1 MEALT
6 LESPENLLPIE
17 QTPSS
22 GPGDEQ
28 QSPAPES
35 ITIDNQGDVI
45 LVAGSRQLRVASK
58 VLTLSSP
65 VFRAML
71 EPGRFLEGQTHR
83 DSDNPAIVKLE
94 EDDPEALTLL
104 CDILHFKS
112 VGIPSQIG
120 LLVAVTD
127 ICDKYQCA
135 PAIKCHIAC
144 WLSVSSGRSLP
155 TLEQTQLLWVAFA
168 FGLPAEF
175 GKISSV
181 LSSQL
186 DAVAIESIHMHEGL
200 PDSVRRML
208 SSLKKATILSE
219 PC

>member
-22 GPGDEQ
+22 EPGDEE
-28 QSPAPES
+28 QSPSPES
-35 ITIDNQGDVI
+35 ITIDSQGDII
-45 LVAGSRQLRVASK
+45 LVAGSRHLRVASK

-71 EPGRFLEGQTHR
+71 EPGSFLEGQTHR

-94 EDDPEALTLL
+94 DDDPEALTLL
-104 CDILHFKS
+104 CDIFHFKS
-112 VGIPSQIG
+112 VEIPSQIG
-120 LLVAVTD
+120 LLVAIAD

-144 WLSVSSGRSLP
+144 WLSVSSGRSQP
-155 TLEQTQLLWVAFA
+155 RLEQTQLLWVAFA

-175 GKISSV
+175 EKISSV
-181 LSSQL
+181 LSIQS
-186 DAVAIESIHMHEGL
+186 DAAAVESIQMHEGL
-200 PDSVRRML
+200 PDSLRRL
-208 SSLKKATILSE
+208 
-219 PC
+219 